1 MLRLLSPFNPTPRIR
16 SMTKGRAIDFVVV
29 AITAAVLGFVAGA
42 YEPLHRK
49 RAISL
54 GAVGVHELTPLG
66 ERFRTRQ
73 STYAEEWIFRDFF
86 KDQREGFFVD
96 IGAGHYRHGSNTHFL
111 EIERGW
117 RGIAVDAQEQYKVD
131 YERHR
136 PATHFFALFVS
147 DVSDTNVRLHVPGAF
162 PYAASDNREFAAAHR
177 NGGDITDVAVPTV
190 TLNDLLQR
198 ERVDRID
205 LFVMDIELAEPRA
218 LAGFDIDR
226 YRPRLVCIE
235 SHPQNRQ
242 VLLDYFDDHGYVVV
256 GKYLRMDTQ
265 NLYFTPRNPVK
276 R

>member
-1 MLRLLSPFNPTPRIR
+1 MQSAVLLRLLSPFNQTPGIH

-86 KDQREGFFVD
+86 KDQREGFF
-96 IGAGHYRHGSNTHFL
+96 L

-117 RGIAVDAQEQYKVD
+117 RGIAVDAQEQYRVD

-177 NGGDITDVAVPTV
+177 DGGDITDVAVPTV

-256 GKYLRMDTQ
+256 GRYLRMDTQ

-276 R
+276 GERQ